1 MKNNH
6 RLAKFDLTDI
16 PPAARG
22 VPQIEVTFEIDANSI
37 LTVTAVEK
45 GTGKEKV
52 ISIENDAGR
61 LTQAEIDR
69 MVREAEEFAE
79 EDKIIKDKID
89 TKNSFQ
95 NYIYQMR
102 NTIEDKT
109 KLADKL
115 DTDDKN
121 TIAEALTEAEDW
133 LNSN

>member
-1 MKNNH
+1 MA
-6 RLAKFDLTDI
+6 RFDLTDI

-45 GTGKEKV
+45 GTGQEKV

-69 MVREAEEFAE
+69 MVREAEEFKE

-89 TKNSFQ
+89 AKNSF
-95 NYIYQMR
+95 
-102 NTIEDKT
+102 
-109 KLADKL
+109 
-115 DTDDKN
+115 
-121 TIAEALTEAEDW
+121 
-133 LNSN
+133 

>member
-61 LTQAEIDR
+61 LT
-69 MVREAEEFAE
+69 
-79 EDKIIKDKID
+79 
-89 TKNSFQ
+89 
-95 NYIYQMR
+95 
-102 NTIEDKT
+102 
-109 KLADKL
+109 
-115 DTDDKN
+115 
-121 TIAEALTEAEDW
+121 
-133 LNSN
+133 